1 LAEGAHVGRFRV
13 PVERPGGGLSP
24 HEMDC
29 KAFVMSFF
37 LPYPAF
43 LWKLK
48 D

>member
-1 LAEGAHVGRFRV
+1 LNGDAGTGDGHSAR
-13 PVERPGGGLSP
+13 
-24 HEMDC
+24 EMDG
-29 KAFVMSFF
+29 KSFVMSFF

>member
-1 LAEGAHVGRFRV
+1 MWADFECRSSA
-13 PVERPGGGLSP
+13 PGGGLSP

-43 LWKLK
+43 LWKL
-48 D
+48 